1 MTKYGYLLPTRGIVL
16 TSDDASTLT
25 SKVESDVVG
34 LARRAESMD
43 FDSVWVGD
51 SVLAKPRLEP
61 LSTLAAVAMATD
73 AVDLGTA
80 VYLPTLRNPVHVA
93 HLTSTVDQ
101 LSGGRLGLGIG
112 VGIGPDVE
120 AEYRNLDHDFGTR
133 GARMD
138 ELLDV
143 VTRLWEGG
151 PVDYDGEFFQLDAA
165 SIGFSPARNP
175 PIYIPTA
182 AFDPSDGFPT
192 SIRERLVAY
201 GDGWLP
207 IGLSPDTYATSLD
220 RIHSILAE
228 AGRDPDS
235 FDPAFYLDAV
245 IDDDET
251 AAIEEARE
259 FYDRYYPAWDRLSDE
274 EVRDRGAFG
283 SAAELA
289 ETLEAYTAAG
299 VENLVVR
306 FTARDQRTQL
316 RRFTD
321 VVR

>member
-1 MTKYGYLLPTRGIVL
+1 MPKYGYLLPTRGIVL
-16 TSDDASTLT
+16 SSDDESTLA
-25 SKVESDVVG
+25 SKVQSDVVG

-43 FDSVWVGD
+43 FDGVWVGD

-61 LSTLAAVAMATD
+61 LSTLAAVATATD
-73 AVDLGTA
+73 AVELGTA
-80 VYLPTLRNPVHVA
+80 VYLPTLRDPIHVA
-93 HLTSTVDQ
+93 HQAATVDL

-120 AEYRNLDHDFGTR
+120 REYENLGFDFGTR

-143 VTRLWEGG
+143 VTRLWDDDA
-151 PVDYDGEFFQLDAA
+151 VDYDGEFFQLESA
-165 SIGFSPARNP
+165 SIGFAPARDP

-182 AFDPSDGFPT
+182 AFDPSGGFPA
-192 SIRERLVAY
+192 SIRDRLVAH

-220 RIHSILAE
+220 RIHSILKA
-228 AGRDPDS
+228 AGRDPDA
-235 FDPAFYLDAV
+235 FEPAFYLDAV
-245 IDDDET
+245 IDEKEST
-251 AAIEEARE
+251 AIEEARE

-274 EVRDRGAFG
+274 EVRRRGAFG
-283 SAAELA
+283 PAAELA
-289 ETLEAYTAAG
+289 ETLEAYSEAG
-299 VENLVVR
+299 VENVVVR
-306 FTARDQRTQL
+306 FTARNQRSQL
-316 RRFTD
+316 RRFAD